1 MAKKVKVGVIGAGM
15 ISAFHLE
22 GYRECSDAEVVAVCD
37 VVADRAKAAA
47 EKYDIPKTF
56 TSAGRMLA
64 MKEIDAVSVC
74 TPNINHMQSTLKAL
88 AAGKHVLCE
97 KPIAMN
103 ARQAQTMIDATRKA
117 KKKLMIGLN
126 NRFFTGSRFLK
137 KIIEAGK
144 IGKPYYARSLSIRRR
159 GVPGWGVFGQ
169 KKLQGGGPLID
180 LGVHAIDF
188 MWWIMGRPN
197 PVSAYGI
204 TFDHLGSSGQGL
216 GDWGV
221 GYNPT
226 EFSVEDMVGGI
237 IRFEDGRALGLDI
250 SWAAHTGDLYW
261 MRLFG
266 TKGGVQ
272 LMPEF
277 VIYEMEGKTK
287 IDSAPQLGQENQYA
301 NEIQHFADCI
311 RRGQQPISPGSQ
323 AVVVATMLDGLAKAA
338 RTGRVVSLRT
348 A

>member
-1 MAKKVKVGVIGAGM
+1 MRKKVRLGIVGAGT
-15 ISAFHLE
+15 IARFHLRAC
-22 GYRECSDAEVVAVCD
+22 RECTGLEVPAVCD
-37 VVADRAKAAA
+37 VD
-47 EKYDIPKTF
+47 
-56 TSAGRMLA
+56 AGRLQTVSEEFGVPHALRSHRDLLA
-64 MKEIDAVSVC
+64 DDLVDAVSIC
-74 TPNINHMQSTLKAL
+74 TPNNTHLPIALDALK
-88 AAGKHVLCE
+88 AGKHVLCE
-97 KPIAMN
+97 KPIAMD
-103 ARQAQTMIDATRKA
+103 AREARRMVAAAEKAGRLLMAAQSSRYTAPA
-117 KKKLMIGLN
+117 
-126 NRFFTGSRFLK
+126 RFLK
-137 KIIEAGK
+137 ALADKGRFGDIYYGK
-144 IGKPYYARSLSIRRR
+144 CVWLRRT
-159 GVPGWGVFGQ
+159 GIPKGWFQ
-169 KKLQGGGPLID
+169 DADQSGGGPLID

-204 TFDHLGSSGQGL
+204 TFDHLGSSGQGM

-250 SWAAHTGDLYW
+250 SWAAHSGDLYW

-272 LMPEF
+272 LMPEL